1 MFQLLSVLNSKK
13 ALKMNQKNGNSPQG
27 YSVYFKNF
35 AYICRQDIYYATRN
49 RIDLFSRVKSGKF
62 SKDENKQT
70 YPNHTIMAW
79 AVAYFSPPVYQSLHD
94 KVSLRLTSLFYVP
107 IQFLLCISSTTIPN
121 ILVCRLFVKVCR
133 LSYEAYL

>member
-1 MFQLLSVLNSKK
+1 MKH
-13 ALKMNQKNGNSPQG
+13 KNGNSPQG
-27 YSVYFKNF
+27 YSVYFEEN
-35 AYICRQDIYYATRN
+35 AYICRQGIYYATRN

-70 YPNHTIMAW
+70 YPNHTTMAW

-107 IQFLLCISSTTIPN
+107 IQFCYCIITTICPKC
-121 ILVCRLFVKVCR
+121 IMPPCDVLTDC
-133 LSYEAYL
+133 